1 MERSAMKIEGREMI
15 LIVMIG
21 PCLAWSVLR
30 IGSSWENDFRSHKRV
45 VMIGMC
51 GGPGGRVTVVLR
63 EEKVALMRK
72 IMHRE
77 SSAMNQVSI
86 LCNFTL

>member
-1 MERSAMKIEGREMI
+1 
-15 LIVMIG
+15 
-21 PCLAWSVLR
+21 
-30 IGSSWENDFRSHKRV
+30 
-45 VMIGMC
+45 
-51 GGPGGRVTVVLR
+51 VVLR